1 MNQIISCVKEKVSLV
16 QQHVSGK
23 MLTSGVVG
31 TAMVLGTSLSTFADG
46 EVSAL
51 SVDSLPSVSIT
62 ADMLKPLVE
71 GVVASVGTIL
81 PVGLGLFAIFL
92 GIRIIPGL
100 ISRFVHMQFYGQEDG
115 GFLAAVLF
123 FQKGCIVVNYNPY
136 IPWDVDFFYSA
147 ILQLRG
153 VIGTAFNIGFW
164 IFIIISGVYLVLK
177 IVDQLGGQ
185 WSE

>member
-1 MNQIISCVKEKVSLV
+1 MNQIIRCVKEKVSLV
-16 QQHVSGK
+16 QQQVSGK

-46 EVSAL
+46 DVSAL

-100 ISRFVHMQFYGQEDG
+100 ISRFVHM
-115 GFLAAVLF
+115 
-123 FQKGCIVVNYNPY
+123 
-136 IPWDVDFFYSA
+136 
-147 ILQLRG
+147 
-153 VIGTAFNIGFW
+153 
-164 IFIIISGVYLVLK
+164 
-177 IVDQLGGQ
+177 
-185 WSE
+185 